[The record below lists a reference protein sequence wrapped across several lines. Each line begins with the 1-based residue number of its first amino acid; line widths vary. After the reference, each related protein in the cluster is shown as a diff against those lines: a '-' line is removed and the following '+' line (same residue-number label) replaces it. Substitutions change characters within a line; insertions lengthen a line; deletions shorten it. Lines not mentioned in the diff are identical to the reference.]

1 MHLEILLIELFVS
14 LIFNETCDI
23 MIKNE
28 PLDKQS
34 SNPKN
39 NDVCLDDWNA
49 EKENCSNVCKHSN
62 FDPLIETLRQ
72 EWVLPIKDWTCWRYA
87 IESKSSMIVQASKL
101 HPTLM
106 VNLKSCKV
114 VARRGKPDGSKV
126 LGLIALF

>member
-14 LIFNETCDI
+14 LIFNEACDI

-39 NDVCLDDWNA
+39 NDGCLHDWNA

-72 EWVLPIKDWTCWRYA
+72 EWVLSIKDWTLLEIYNRIKEFDDCPGVKITSHA
-87 IESKSSMIVQASKL
+87 NGQPQKL
-101 HPTLM
+101 
-106 VNLKSCKV
+106 
-114 VARRGKPDGSKV
+114 
-126 LGLIALF
+126 